1 MSHESA
7 QLVCL
12 ASYRHCAYTGVV
24 AEASKETRWN
34 LRVAAETSAL
44 VRQAASA
51 RHQNLTEFVLDAA
64 LDEAERVLA
73 DRSHFALDE
82 ENWNEFARL
91 LERPVRD
98 NPGLARLFAK
108 PSVFA

>member
-1 MSHESA
+1 M
-7 QLVCL
+7 
-12 ASYRHCAYTGVV
+12 
-24 AEASKETRWN
+24 AEASKDTRWN
-34 LRVAAETSAL
+34 LRVAAETSEL
-44 VRQAASA
+44 VREAASA

-73 DRSHFALDE
+73 DRSRFALDE
-82 ENWNEFARL
+82 ESWNEFARL

-98 NPGLARLFAK
+98 NPGLAKLFAK